1 MKNSIFSMDIEG
13 ITLEEW
19 MVQRL
24 LVPVSRAKKYK
35 LFQKLTKEQAKE
47 IIKLIA
53 ESTEFNLRSKK
64 MRAYLDYGDPYRD
77 FLSGCIT
84 LLLDIDREDSH
95 GWRKMLWGALRYEDK
110 VMLQRYAA
118 VLFHFDIRKLGCTL

>member
-1 MKNSIFSMDIEG
+1 MKNSIFNMDIEG

-19 MVQRL
+19 MMQRL

-47 IIKLIA
+47 IIELIS
-53 ESTEFNLRSKK
+53 ESTEFDLCSKE
-64 MRAYLDYGDPYRD
+64 MRAYLDYGYPYRD

-84 LLLDIDREDSH
+84 LLFDIDKEDSH

-110 VMLQRYAA
+110 VMIQRYCAI
-118 VLFHFDIRKLGCTL
+118 VFNYDIRRLGCTL

>member
-1 MKNSIFSMDIEG
+1 MM
-13 ITLEEW
+13 
-19 MVQRL
+19 QRL

-35 LFQKLTKEQAKE
+35 LFQKLTMEQAKE
-47 IIKLIA
+47 IIELIA
-53 ESTEFNLRSKK
+53 ESTEFDLCSKE

-84 LLLDIDREDSH
+84 LLCDIDKEDSH

-110 VMLQRYAA
+110 VMIQRYCAI
-118 VLFHFDIRKLGCTL
+118 VFKYDIRRMGCTL